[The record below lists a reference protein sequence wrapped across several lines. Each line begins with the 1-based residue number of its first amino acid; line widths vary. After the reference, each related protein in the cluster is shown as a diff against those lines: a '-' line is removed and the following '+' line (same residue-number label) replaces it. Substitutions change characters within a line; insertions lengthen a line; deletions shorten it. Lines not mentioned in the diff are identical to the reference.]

1 MKKLYVIFTAI
12 IIGFSSY
19 VSFAGG
25 GGENSCHIQLSPGWN
40 LVGSTEGTASVVS
53 LFSDKTK
60 VNTVWKW
67 LTSKNTWAFYTPAN
81 ADGGAAYATGKGYE
95 LLTSINGGEGF
106 WVNALLPFTF
116 NICADSSMRPVVLP
130 TVPLETIISIFA
142 TAGVVEIIP
151 AIADGKVTNL
161 AGSNPAEQ
169 VLDTGNQIIPGY
181 RIAWN
186 DNGDWYPASGK
197 VTPLLLP
204 KTALVGAARPVGA
217 GAGMPYLVR
226 PDGTFVPF
234 NTGHAIV
241 LVDGVN
247 VTATTIATDGLIH
260 Y

>member
-1 MKKLYVIFTAI
+1 MKKVYAFCIAFISAFFP
-12 IIGFSSY
+12 G

-25 GGENSCHIQLSPGWN
+25 DGANSCNIQLVTGWN
-40 LVGSTEGTASVVS
+40 LAGSTAGTASVAA

-67 LTSKNTWAFYTPAN
+67 NTVKNNWAFYAPN
-81 ADGGAAYATGKGYE
+81 SDGGVAYATSKGYE

-142 TAGVVEIIP
+142 AAGVVEIIP
-151 AIADGKVTNL
+151 AIVDGKITNL

-169 VLDTGNQIIPGY
+169 VLDTDNQIIPGY

-197 VTPLLLP
+197 VTSLLLP
-204 KTALVGAARPVGA
+204 KTALVGAARSVGT

-241 LVDGVN
+241 LVDGN
-247 VTATTIATDGLIH
+247 NMTTTTIATDGLIH